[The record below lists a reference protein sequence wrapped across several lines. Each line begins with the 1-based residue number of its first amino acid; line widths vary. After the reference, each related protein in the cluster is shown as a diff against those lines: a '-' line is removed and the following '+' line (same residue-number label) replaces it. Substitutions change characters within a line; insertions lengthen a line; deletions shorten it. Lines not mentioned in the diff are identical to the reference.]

1 MPLIHEPLPAVAPSV
16 HVLGGIPT
24 EGVKRGFDRIREVLP
39 VRLFAEFVGATAS
52 EGPQVG
58 VLLPPHLETSQLVE
72 DWEACRYLAM
82 RLGEGARI
90 GNVVTVVDS
99 ERVGEQLE
107 SGGPIS
113 AYGWGESTRDVRTV
127 ADIAVGQIES
137 ATHLVLVGASHSCD
151 VVSRLIAAL
160 NPSAARLALDDTSDE
175 GLREFVTG
183 FRGSRG
189 SGAMGAFAR
198 IVPPWLDLLR
208 GESPAPWASNR
219 FLYRRSRPFD
229 PERFRDW
236 LADAPRELVRGKG
249 NVWLANQCDQS
260 FGYSCAGAVHR
271 LFGAGR
277 WWASCGESTW
287 PTCDTARRRL
297 LERWHPHFGDRR
309 QEIAFIG
316 LDHDPEAIGS
326 ALDSCLLSEEEAFD
340 AVLPTSLQARASAS
354 TRVGLH

>member
-1 MPLIHEPLPAVAPSV
+1 MLLINEPLSTVARSV

-24 EGVKRGFDRIREVLP
+24 EGVRRGIDRIREVLP
-39 VRLFAEFVGATAS
+39 VRPFAEFVGAMAS

-58 VLLPPHLETSQLVE
+58 VLLPPYIETSQLVE
-72 DWEACRYLAM
+72 DWEGCGYLAR
-82 RLGEGARI
+82 RLGGSARI

-99 ERVGEQLE
+99 ERMGEQLE
-107 SGGPIS
+107 SGDPIS
-113 AYGWGESTRDVRTV
+113 AYGWGKSARDVRTV

-151 VVSRLIAAL
+151 VVSRLITAL
-160 NPSAARLALDDTSDE
+160 NPSAARLTLDDTSDE
-175 GLREFVTG
+175 GLREFLTG
-183 FRGSRG
+183 FRRSRD
-189 SGAMGAFAR
+189 SGDTDASAQ

-208 GESPAPWASNR
+208 AESPAPWAPNR

-229 PERFRDW
+229 PERFRNW

-271 LFGAGR
+271 LFAAGR

-309 QEIAFIG
+309 QEIAFVG
-316 LDHDPEAIGS
+316 LDHDPEAICS

-340 AVLPTSLQARASAS
+340 AVLPSSLRAGPSAS